1 MALFVYNTLNRKKE
15 EFLPLNPPVVRM
27 YVCGVTVYDLCHIGH
42 ARSLV
47 VFDVIYR
54 YLRYRGFR
62 VKYVRN
68 FTDLDDKIIARA
80 LDEGVGFQEISE
92 RYIREFYADTDPL
105 GLERPSVE
113 PRATEH
119 IPEMIEMVKV
129 LLEKGHAYVADGD
142 VYYAVESFPGYGKLS
157 GRSTEEMMAGARVE
171 PDPRK
176 RNPLDF
182 ALWKASKP
190 GEPWWDSPWG
200 KGRPGWHLECSV
212 MSQKYLGETLDIHG
226 GGQDLIFPHHEN
238 EIAQSEAATGKP
250 FALYWIHNGFVQIRG
265 EKMSK
270 SLGNIVT
277 IKEILKRHH
286 PEALR
291 LFLLGRHY
299 RSPVDYTPERLSEAE
314 RALERLYGLLL
325 RAEESLKAPGGGGD
339 WHRVRELLDG
349 LGDRF
354 REAMDDDFNTP
365 RALAP
370 LFELARKVNRAGGT
384 MPKDVA
390 ERVLEATEPFREVL
404 GVLREE
410 PKAFF
415 EAKRRKKL
423 ERLPITPE
431 EVQRLVQQR
440 AEARRRRDWAT
451 ADRIRDELA
460 SYGIKLQDTP
470 EGTRW
475 EVE

>member
-325 RAEESLKAPGGGGD
+325 RAEESLKAPGGKRD

-349 LGDRF
+349 LMDRF

-370 LFELARKVNRAGGT
+370 LFELAREVNRVGGT

-390 ERVLEATEPFREVL
+390 EQVLEATEPFREVL
-404 GVLREE
+404 GVVREE

-415 EAKRRKKL
+415 EEKRRKKL

-431 EVQRLVQQR
+431 EVQRLIQQR
-440 AEARRRRDWAT
+440 AEARKRRDWAT

-460 SYGIKLQDTP
+460 SHGIKLQDTP

>member
-15 EFLPLNPPVVRM
+15 EFLPLNPPMVRM

-80 LDEGVGFQEISE
+80 LDEGVGFQEVSE

-325 RAEESLKAPGGGGD
+325 RAEESLKAPGGEGD

-349 LGDRF
+349 LMDRF

-370 LFELARKVNRAGGT
+370 LFELAREVNRVGGT

-404 GVLREE
+404 GVLTEE

-415 EAKRRKKL
+415 EEKRRKKL

-431 EVQRLVQQR
+431 EVQRLIQQR
-440 AEARRRRDWAT
+440 AEARKRRDWAT

-475 EVE
+475 DIE